1 MFHLEFRKLNEILD
15 KKILEEKI
23 PDPKTFLDAEHK
35 KFYEEKK
42 ELLLKLQ
49 NGKEFIYFITYQTPT
64 RNMDL
69 ASDFV
74 CWTGIYGMKTSNP
87 KYDFDYLFFDYS
99 EHANQ
104 IHIKCFHNKTGKE
117 IPW

>member
-1 MFHLEFRKLNEILD
+1 
-15 KKILEEKI
+15 
-23 PDPKTFLDAEHK
+23 
-35 KFYEEKK
+35 
-42 ELLLKLQ
+42 
-49 NGKEFIYFITYQTPT
+49 
-64 RNMDL
+64 MDL

-74 CWTGIYGMKTSNP
+74 CWTGIYGMKTVNP

-104 IHIKCFHNKTGKE
+104 ISIKSFHNKTGKE